1 MKNDTPLQD
10 IRVEEAQQLLSGPY
24 YAKGNESFYRAK

>member
-10 IRVEEAQQLLSGPY
+10 IKVEEAQQLLSTSF
-24 YAKGNESFYRAK
+24 YAKGKKISIL